1 MAPAPVAPPPPSA
14 PPPPPPAPV
23 QINHIVLVVL
33 ENHGFNT
40 IFNNPA
46 APYLNSL
53 ATKYALAANYFGN
66 SHGSLKDYFMLT
78 TGVAASE
85 NGSFIGLYMDDN
97 LVRVSAGDCGAS
109 GTVMHVMNHVA
120 EDIRKIRQRARGEVS
135 IELRERNQVIALRWV
150 VDHVG

>member
-1 MAPAPVAPPPPSA
+1 MFNRVLILLGIILSLAMLLAGCGGGAMAPAPVAPPQPSA

-97 LVRVSAGDCGAS
+97 LVRELIAGQKTWKSYAMG
-109 GTVMHVMNHVA
+109 
-120 EDIRKIRQRARGEVS
+120 
-135 IELRERNQVIALRWV
+135 
-150 VDHVG
+150 